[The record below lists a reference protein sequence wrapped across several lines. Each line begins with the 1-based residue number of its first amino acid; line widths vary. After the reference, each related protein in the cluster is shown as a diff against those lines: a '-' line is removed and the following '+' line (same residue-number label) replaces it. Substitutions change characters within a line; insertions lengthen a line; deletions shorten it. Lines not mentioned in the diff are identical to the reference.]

1 MTRFANVFKVRWKL
15 IGISRQ
21 KGNIGDQGMMFT
33 WLGRIALYCY
43 SEITVVRGCLPFFKW
58 EEMVVEE
65 RLKKTLCLKVSP
77 EVRLAKRGCF
87 RWPSWRRRPSWRRP
101 PRWWCPAALRTSRYK
116 SVGCRQVPVCRENKV
131 LSVSCF
137 GAVAQSVESPSM
149 VRCNSTDVGS
159 NHVRDTFI
167 FHSLQEATA

>member
-43 SEITVVRGCLPFFKW
+43 SEITVVRGCLTFFKW

-65 RLKKTLCLKVSP
+65 RLKKKHFV
-77 EVRLAKRGCF
+77 
-87 RWPSWRRRPSWRRP
+87 
-101 PRWWCPAALRTSRYK
+101 
-116 SVGCRQVPVCRENKV
+116 
-131 LSVSCF
+131 
-137 GAVAQSVESPSM
+137 
-149 VRCNSTDVGS
+149 
-159 NHVRDTFI
+159 
-167 FHSLQEATA
+167 